1 MKKIKW
7 KKRPAGCRRERGKV
21 IVLDSWEYLKSSQKE
36 KSAQD
41 RRQGTS
47 RPRQAG
53 KPRTE
58 GSAGG
63 GIGMVVAA
71 LQNA

>member
-1 MKKIKW
+1 MKKIKR
-7 KKRPAGCRRERGKV
+7 KKRLSGCRTERGKV
-21 IVLDSWEYLKSSQKE
+21 MALDSWEYLKSSQKE

-53 KPRTE
+53 KPRT
-58 GSAGG
+58 GWAGG
-63 GIGMVVAA
+63 EVGLVVTA